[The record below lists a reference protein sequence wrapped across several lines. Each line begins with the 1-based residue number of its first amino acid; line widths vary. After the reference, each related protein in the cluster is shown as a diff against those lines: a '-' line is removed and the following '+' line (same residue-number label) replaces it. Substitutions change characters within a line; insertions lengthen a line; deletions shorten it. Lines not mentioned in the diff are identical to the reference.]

1 MPEPLIEPTA
11 ALEPTT
17 YNLEPTTADEQLSE
31 PKAAIASELST
42 KPINEP
48 LTEST
53 AASAPEQNNS
63 PLVSATL
70 RGRPR
75 GPTKLKILEIS
86 TRVLRSGAPQILT
99 SSVNI
104 NSRSQSSSPARNK
117 SALNDC

>member
-11 ALEPTT
+11 
-17 YNLEPTTADEQLSE
+17 EQLSE
-31 PKAAIASELST
+31 PKATIASQLST

-53 AASAPEQNNS
+53 SVSATEQNNS